1 MIARILDTGMAK
13 KRISNVDLSWLIS
26 EALDAGKHQ
35 TRTALAV
42 VPDEKDGW
50 RVIISIRGR
59 RYWTA
64 ARMSNVLLT
73 SGRPLPSTSAWI
85 LLVKPPRDR
94 PIDWRWFLL
103 IQAPC

>member
-59 RYWTA
+59 RYWATA
-64 ARMSNVLLT
+64 DEQRLADIQRRLRLVYEL
-73 SGRPLPSTSAWI
+73 RP
-85 LLVKPPRDR
+85 
-94 PIDWRWFLL
+94 
-103 IQAPC
+103 